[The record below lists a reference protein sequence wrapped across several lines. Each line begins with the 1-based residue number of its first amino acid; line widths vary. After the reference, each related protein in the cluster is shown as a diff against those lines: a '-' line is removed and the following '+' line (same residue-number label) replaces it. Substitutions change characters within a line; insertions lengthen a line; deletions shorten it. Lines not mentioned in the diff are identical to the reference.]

1 MLLVLYALIA
11 GAVSALGFA
20 PVSWWPLL
28 LIAFAVLCELLD
40 RNTAL
45 WRSALI
51 GWAFGLGQFIVG
63 LNWIATSFTYQSNMP
78 AWLGWVAVVLLSL
91 YLAVYPAIA
100 TAVAHGRMTLTEA
113 APVEARAPGG
123 NDGEEKRRLQSQ
135 LLKIHSVSHGDKA
148 IDRWLHENWRG
159 ELLERWGPPD
169 TGAAIRRWESR
180 QRRRSGR
187 QPTES

>member
-1 MLLVLYALIA
+1 MEACVSLGELRCVGPGWNGAAIDLTGMQVLVPLGADNA
-11 GAVSALGFA
+11 GI
-20 PVSWWPLL
+20 LL
-28 LIAFAVLCELLD
+28 L
-40 RNTAL
+40 
-45 WRSALI
+45 
-51 GWAFGLGQFIVG
+51 FGSQ
-63 LNWIATSFTYQSNMP
+63 
-78 AWLGWVAVVLLSL
+78 
-91 YLAVYPAIA
+91 AIA